1 MVKITIE
8 YGSVEEAIQALGKMS
23 GLAKVRRA
31 AATAG
36 VPQGATIPAPEVGN
50 ELAVPAATPATITKN
65 LELPDTSRTRK
76 GRSDKGKPRGPHKNA
91 APAVEERT
99 DKADTLAPEA
109 APSTA
114 APAPAEAD
122 KAQPS
127 GDVPAAAVPSQED
140 VTAATEALFAA
151 SGKSIQ
157 VVTDLMA
164 RYGVR
169 KLRELK
175 PEQRA
180 AYIAEAKA
188 ATEKAGK

>member
-31 AATAG
+31 AQTEGASATSLSSVAN
-36 VPQGATIPAPEVGN
+36 QGAIPEEA
-50 ELAVPAATPATITKN
+50 PAAPST
-65 LELPDTSRTRK
+65 TRK